1 MPRISASPMLP
12 PPRKP
17 IFLPLTDMRSPPSA
31 RATRPARPKDRGADP
46 HDGGA
51 LLDRYLEVSAHAHRE
66 VAQVETEPPPAC
78 RVEELPELP
87 VVRARLLGVLGQGRN
102 GHEPPQP
109 EPRQAG
115 HRLEGR
121 AERRG

>member
-17 IFLPLTDMRSPPSA
+17 IFLPLTDMRSPPS
-31 RATRPARPKDRGADP
+31 RAAGPARPKNRGADP
-46 HDGGA
+46 NDGGA
-51 LLDRYLEVSAHAHRE
+51 FLDRHLEVSAHAHGE
-66 VAQVETEPPPAC
+66 LPQVETEPPPAC

-87 VVRARLLGVLGQGRN
+87 VVRARLLGLLGQGRN

-109 EPRQAG
+109 EPRQVRHG
-115 HRLEGR
+115 LEGR
-121 AERRG
+121 A